1 VERILDPS
9 RCRIEKPRPYRAI
22 HQMLRSV
29 RAKRVFDPSLHA
41 DENNCAS
48 AGVWTE
54 HARYTCSKFHFCKTR
69 RSGRRPCTGQLG
81 LNTTRRR
88 QQARV
93 GTASGSLSRLITSRM
108 LVRLSRQLVILPR
121 PIGQTPRAGPEAN
134 GLSLLPAYE

>member
-22 HQMLRSV
+22 HQMLRSGQK
-29 RAKRVFDPSLHA
+29 AFLILLFHA
-41 DENNCAS
+41 DENNSAS
-48 AGVWTE
+48 ADVWTE
-54 HARYTCSKFHFCKTR
+54 HAKYTCSKFHFCKTR

-93 GTASGSLSRLITSRM
+93 GTASGSLSRLITLRM

-134 GLSLLPAYE
+134 GLSLLPACE